1 LREQLARLWIKVV
14 AQGHELFPGH
24 VLALMQ
30 SQLPDAFTNP
40 LTTLNLALG
49 IIIVVGQVLVKIL
62 LGHSDVL
69 LRYAAKHTAGN
80 LP

>member
-1 LREQLARLWIKVV
+1 V
-14 AQGHELFPGH
+14 
-24 VLALMQ
+24 Q

-40 LTTLNLALG
+40 LTTLNLTLG
-49 IIIVVGQVLVKIL
+49 IIIVVGQVLIEIL

-80 LP
+80 LPPVTPDSQILAADFSRSNE

>member
-1 LREQLARLWIKVV
+1 
-14 AQGHELFPGH
+14 
-24 VLALMQ
+24 MQ

-49 IIIVVGQVLVKIL
+49 IIIVMGQVLVKIL

-80 LP
+80 LPPVTPFGQILDPDFSRGNE